1 MEEEL
6 PVVPQIQQEEQST
19 VKLILLRQRS
29 EYLLAKITELDEE
42 PVYLLERCYQVTD
55 DEKIIPF
62 PQHSSQRDLF
72 LTSDVVLIIIEPSQK
87 LLDLYN
93 S

>member
-6 PVVPQIQQEEQST
+6 LPQVQMQEEQST
-19 VKLILLRQRS
+19 VKLLLLRQRN
-29 EYLLAKITELDEE
+29 EYLIAKITELDEE

-55 DEKIIPF
+55 DEKLVPF

-72 LTSDVVLIIIEPSQK
+72 LTSDVVLTIIEPSQK

-93 S
+93 A